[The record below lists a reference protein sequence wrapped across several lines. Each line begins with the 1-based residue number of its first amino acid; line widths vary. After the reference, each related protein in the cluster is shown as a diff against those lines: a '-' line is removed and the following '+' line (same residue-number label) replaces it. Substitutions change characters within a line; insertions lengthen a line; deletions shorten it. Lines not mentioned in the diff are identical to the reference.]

1 MNFKLKDVIFLF
13 SVYGVGLLIILY
25 VAFPQKFKFL
35 SRFFERRKRKKMEK
49 KAAKL
54 AEKNAQVIYSDLNYY
69 IVGQETA
76 KRIISKTVGE
86 FLAQPFKKKPLVM
99 LFVGETGTG
108 KTETVK
114 VLGRTLSTAGYQ
126 FFRIN
131 CERIQDRHE
140 VSSYFGAP
148 RGYIGSD
155 SVPPLIQKV
164 AESRGNLLLLLD
176 EFEKAHPDFRTAFL
190 SVMDEGVIQFATT
203 GELLPMHSS
212 VIVLTSNA
220 LREEIRELS
229 KLPPVEALL
238 EAKRLLEG
246 KFPTELL
253 GRVQTVVPFFPL
265 TREELLVIMERALY
279 DAGFKLSEDQL
290 ESLYLYFKEKG
301 VLQRGAREVINTI
314 KTYKLFPEELYR
326 ALSSKEPAK
335 ISVK

>member
-1 MNFKLKDVIFLF
+1 MSLEDIVLY
-13 SVYGVGLLIILY
+13 SALLLILLFI
-25 VAFPQKFKFL
+25 AFPPKFGFL
-35 SRFFERRKRKKMEK
+35 SRFLERRKRKKMEK
-49 KAAKL
+49 RAVKL
-54 AEKNAQVIYSDLNYY
+54 AEKNTRVIYSDLNYY

-76 KRIISKTVGE
+76 KRIISRTVGE
-86 FLAQPFKKKPLVM
+86 FLARPFKTKPLVM

-108 KTETVK
+108 KTESVK

-131 CERIQDRHE
+131 CERIQDRYE

-203 GELLPMHSS
+203 GELLPMHSA

-220 LREEIRELS
+220 LREKVRGLS
-229 KLPPVEALL
+229 KLSPVEALL
-238 EAKRLLEG
+238 ETKRLLEG
-246 KFPTELL
+246 KFPPEFL

-265 TREELLVIMERALY
+265 TREEFLVIMERALY
-279 DAGFKLSEDQL
+279 ESGFKLTEDQL
-290 ESLYLYFKEKG
+290 ETLYLYFKEKG
-301 VLQRGAREVINTI
+301 VLQRGAREVINVI
-314 KTYKLFPEELYR
+314 KTYRLFPEELQK
-326 ALSSKEPAK
+326 ALSSRKPAR
-335 ISVK
+335 IPFR